1 MKGAG
6 MAGNSN
12 SGRAAKTPMQ
22 HLADGNR
29 SKKNP
34 NDLLRDL
41 EDSARIA
48 CAPQMPDWLSS
59 AARAEWKIVVP
70 SLLSLGWLHELDKVA
85 LASYCEAYADLQRFR
100 RLIALKNAEQDESGD
115 VQTFATGAKQI
126 SVWRQLANDAE
137 KRANAAGAQF
147 GMSPLARRNM
157 KAAATAQG
165 ELFTNEAKDAVSH
178 YFQ

>member
-1 MKGAG
+1 
-6 MAGNSN
+6 MAGNFN
-12 SGRAAKTPMQ
+12 SGRTPQTPMQ
-22 HLADGNR
+22 QLANGNR

-34 NDLLRDL
+34 NDLLREL
-41 EDSARIA
+41 ESAALIA
-48 CAPQMPDWLSS
+48 GEPEMPDWLSP
-59 AARAEWKIVVP
+59 AARAEWEKVLP
-70 SLLSLGWLHELDKVA
+70 HLLALGWIHELDKVA

-100 RLIALKNAEQDESGD
+100 QLISQKNAEQAESGD

-157 KAAATAQG
+157 KAIAPPQG
-165 ELFTNEAKDAVSH
+165 ELFNNDHKDAVSQ